1 MTEWRDDQPIYRQ
14 LYERMLALI
23 LAGTYAEGSA
33 LPSVRQV
40 SSDLRINHLTVAK
53 AYQELVDK
61 DLVEM
66 RRGMGMFVLPGAQK
80 KIQALEKQKF
90 LQQELPA
97 LVLRARQLGF
107 DNSQLVELINSLHK
121 ES

>member
-1 MTEWRDDQPIYRQ
+1 MTEWKDDQPIYRQ

-23 LAGTYAEGSA
+23 LAGTYAEGNA

-66 RRGMGMFVLPGAQK
+66 RRGMGMFVLPGAQQ
-80 KIQALEKQKF
+80 KIHTLEKQKF
-90 LQQELPA
+90 LHEELPA
-97 LVLRARQLGF
+97 LLVRARQLG
-107 DNSQLVELINSLHK
+107 LGKKELITLINSLHK